1 MNNDWRLDKIE
12 LEFNSYGEDKG
23 KYSGKVRFQNG
34 AYESF
39 SFKIRPDMAGP
50 YVDLI
55 AKDVVKGAD
64 SLARRLCESL
74 GIADQL
80 QTEPVTFKT
89 DVVEPVDPPDGED
102 PKPEPAPKST
112 SWNIFRKDK

>member
-12 LEFNSYGEDKG
+12 LEFISYGEDKG
-23 KYSGKVRFQNG
+23 KYTGKIRFQNG

-39 SFKIRPDMAGP
+39 SFRIRPEMAGP

-80 QTEPVTFKT
+80 QTEPVKFK
-89 DVVEPVDPPDGED
+89 DEQPAPVEVAVQPE
-102 PKPEPAPKST
+102 PEPAPKST
-112 SWNIFRKDK
+112 SWSLFKKDK